1 MERNEPAA
9 GLAFRPMCDAR
20 CKGIVIAWKGHP
32 MAQTLETYTRTIST
46 MSEVLDVLRD
56 EPDPD
61 GAFTLLA
68 DRIAVEREWVRA
80 LMALGEEP
88 RRPPGWPRSVRQ
100 PALLNRSRPSHF
112 RCRC

>member
-1 MERNEPAA
+1 
-9 GLAFRPMCDAR
+9 
-20 CKGIVIAWKGHP
+20 
-32 MAQTLETYTRTIST
+32 MAETVEIYTRTLST
-46 MSEVLDVLRD
+46 MSEVLEVIRD

-88 RRPPGWPRSVRQ
+88 RRPPGWPRRLVT
-100 PALLNRSRPSHF
+100 AGG
-112 RCRC
+112 